1 MPSSL
6 DTRTK
11 ILVAA
16 LELFSE
22 DGYKSTTTKAIADK
36 ADVNELT
43 LFRHFGT
50 KENLFFS
57 AIEYGIHPEE
67 MEEFLNIEP
76 TEDLAKDLINIAHQL
91 SKNMY
96 KRAAIKKLMLVEA
109 HRELMLA
116 RSASQLPL
124 KIKQL
129 LIDYFQNAQDKGL
142 IRDIDT
148 EVAAVVFFSFFFR
161 SLIFRAFLGKDI
173 FLDIDPSVI
182 EKFVDIFLNGIA
194 QRSV

>member
-1 MPSSL
+1 MSSRP
-6 DTRTK
+6 DTRTR

-22 DGYKSTTTKAIADK
+22 GGFKSTTTKAIAGK

-50 KENLFFS
+50 KEKLFFS

-67 MEEFLNIEP
+67 IKEFLNLVP
-76 TEDLAKDLINIAHQL
+76 TEDLGADLISISHQL
-91 SKNMY
+91 SQNMF

-109 HRELMLA
+109 HRDLMLA
-116 RSASQLPL
+116 RNASQLPL

-129 LIDYFQNAQDKGL
+129 LIDYFQNAQNKGL

-148 EVAAVVFFSFFFR
+148 EVAAVVFFSFYFR
-161 SLIFRAFLGKDI
+161 SLVFRAFLGKDV
-173 FLDIDPSVI
+173 FLYIDESVI
-182 EKFVDIFLNGIA
+182 EEFVDIFLNGVA
-194 QRSV
+194 KRTG

>member
-1 MPSSL
+1 MSSSP
-6 DTRTK
+6 DTRTR

-16 LELFSE
+16 LGLFSE
-22 DGYKSTTTKAIADK
+22 GGFKSTTTKAIAEK
-36 ADVNELT
+36 AEVNELT

-50 KENLFFS
+50 KEKLFFS

-67 MEEFLNIEP
+67 MEEFLNVEP
-76 TEDLAKDLINIAHQL
+76 TEDLAADLIGIAHQL
-91 SKNMY
+91 SQNMF

-109 HRELMLA
+109 HRDPSLVMN
-116 RSASQLPL
+116 ASQLPL
-124 KIKQL
+124 RIKQL

-161 SLIFRAFLGKDI
+161 SLIFRAFLGEDI

-182 EKFVDIFLNGIA
+182 EKFVDILLNGIA
-194 QRSV
+194 EKAV